1 MKLNQTQHTQ
11 NRHSQSH
18 RFARG
23 FTLVEMLLVV
33 MIIATL
39 AALVLPKMVGRG
51 KEAQVTAAQAQI
63 AAFKTALDAFEVDNG
78 HFPTS
83 LQDLVQQPHDA
94 SNWHGPYLD
103 SIPLDPWKHN
113 YIYAC
118 PGKHNSNGYDIS
130 SPGPDGQEGTDD
142 DIVNWT
148 K

>member
-1 MKLNQTQHTQ
+1 MKLKQIDQTQRTQ
-11 NRHSQSH
+11 NR
-18 RFARG
+18 RPARG

-51 KEAQVTAAQAQI
+51 KEAQVTAAAAQI
-63 AAFKTALDAFEVDNG
+63 AAFKTSLDAFEVDNG
-78 HFPTS
+78 HFPAS

-103 SIPLDPWKHN
+103 NIPLDPWKHN
-113 YIYAC
+113 YIYAS
-118 PGKHNSNGYDIS
+118 PGKHNPNGYDIS
-130 SPGPDGQEGTDD
+130 SDGPDGQEGTDD